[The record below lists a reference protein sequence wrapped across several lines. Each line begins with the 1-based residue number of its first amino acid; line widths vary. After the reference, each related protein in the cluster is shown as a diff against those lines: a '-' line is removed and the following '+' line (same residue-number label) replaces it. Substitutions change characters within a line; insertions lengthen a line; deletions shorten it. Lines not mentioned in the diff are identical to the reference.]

1 MVTTVRRRTSC
12 FCALGTLPLEISTLV
27 IRKLFGARAHLVP
40 STCWEHIL
48 KGEGVHD
55 QPESFVVER
64 GLGLQEP
71 LRENFS
77 SSAGAFAILIYPCFQ
92 EFQRN
97 NSCNRWVFFGF
108 VFKIELLVSGFRDLA
123 RRWMCEASQTIES
136 PTSVAVSCAAWH
148 GGLCRPTGYAAEMP
162 PETHP
167 KTPVGGAGACGAVAG
182 ALDPPQYFSLHS

>member
-1 MVTTVRRRTSC
+1 MVTTVRRCTSC
-12 FCALGTLPLEISTLV
+12 FCALGTLPFQISTLV

-48 KGEGVHD
+48 KGEGIHD

-77 SSAGAFAILIYPCFQ
+77 SSAGAFAILLCPCFQ

-97 NSCNRWVFFGF
+97 SSCNRCVFFGF
-108 VFKIELLVSGFRDLA
+108 EIELLVSGFRDLA
-123 RRWMCEASQTIES
+123 RRLDVRGIAILRIADVCCGQLRSI
-136 PTSVAVSCAAWH
+136 
-148 GGLCRPTGYAAEMP
+148 PTGYDVEMP
-162 PETHP
+162 PKTHP

-182 ALDPPQYFSLHS
+182 ALDPPQCVSLRP

>member
-1 MVTTVRRRTSC
+1 MVTTVRRCTSC

-48 KGEGVHD
+48 KGEGIHD

-77 SSAGAFAILIYPCFQ
+77 SSAGAFAILLYPCFQ

-97 NSCNRWVFFGF
+97 NSCDRWVFFGF
-108 VFKIELLVSGFRDLA
+108 VLKIELLVSGFRDLA
-123 RRWMCEASQTIES
+123 RRWMCEASHSSQS
-136 PTSVAVSCAAWH
+136 PTSVAVSCAAYLLVMMWKCLQRH
-148 GGLCRPTGYAAEMP
+148 TRKHPSEVPVLAAP
-162 PETHP
+162 LLVRWTS
-167 KTPVGGAGACGAVAG
+167 TVLFA
-182 ALDPPQYFSLHS
+182 SLMRQG